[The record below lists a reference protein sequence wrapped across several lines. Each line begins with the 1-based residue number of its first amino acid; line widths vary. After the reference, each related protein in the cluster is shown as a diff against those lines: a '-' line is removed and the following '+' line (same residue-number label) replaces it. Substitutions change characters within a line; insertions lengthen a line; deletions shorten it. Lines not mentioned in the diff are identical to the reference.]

1 MLELELT
8 TFSRAKTLK
17 TGRTG
22 FCLETGKSC
31 SNGLHN
37 PYIYKQRCESCRF
50 LHSPNRRRKPD
61 SRTKVSKMLENLPGR
76 IKFFSS
82 ASHGG
87 HDPSECVGQ
96 TTRDSDFAL
105 RSTFIIGWAL
115 GLLHKLPS
123 WWSSVAPSSFSSP
136 PEHKH
141 PERTKLLLK
150 KSRGDADQ
158 GGQNVVQAYWDFWY
172 CKLQWWWDIHCHVII
187 VTIKWCTPE
196 GSIRCPCL
204 LGLFPIKIGIWSWFW

>member
-8 TFSRAKTLK
+8 TFSVAKTLK

-50 LHSPNRRRKPD
+50 LHSQNRRRKPD

-76 IKFFSS
+76 VKFFSS
-82 ASHGG
+82 TSHGG
-87 HDPSECVGQ
+87 HDPSECVRQ
-96 TTRDSDFAL
+96 TTRDSDCAL
-105 RSTFIIGWAL
+105 RSTFIIGCTL

-123 WWSSVAPSSFSSP
+123 WWLSVAPSSFSSP

-158 GGQNVVQAYWDFWY
+158 GGQHVVQAYWDY
-172 CKLQWWWDIHCHVII
+172 LI
-187 VTIKWCTPE
+187 
-196 GSIRCPCL
+196 L
-204 LGLFPIKIGIWSWFW
+204 

>member
-1 MLELELT
+1 MVYRAKDLSQFNGMLELELT
-8 TFSRAKTLK
+8 TFSGAKILK

-50 LHSPNRRRKPD
+50 LQSQKRTRKPD

-76 IKFFSS
+76 VKFFSS
-82 ASHGG
+82 TSHGG
-87 HDPSECVGQ
+87 HDPSECVRQ
-96 TTRDSDFAL
+96 TTRDSYFAL
-105 RSTFIIGWAL
+105 SSTFIIGWTL
-115 GLLHKLPS
+115 GLLHRLPS
-123 WWSSVAPSSFSSP
+123 WWSSVA

-158 GGQNVVQAYWDFWY
+158 GGQNVVQAYWDY
-172 CKLQWWWDIHCHVII
+172 LI
-187 VTIKWCTPE
+187 
-196 GSIRCPCL
+196 L
-204 LGLFPIKIGIWSWFW
+204 